1 MGIKGKFYFAVK
13 SLLSNTKSCIKVNS
27 YNTDFFDITSG
38 VRQGD
43 SISST
48 LFAIYINDLVTEINQ
63 LKLGITVTD
72 RNITCLLYADDLVAI
87 AENEVKLQKIS
98 WRPCMI
104 P

>member
-1 MGIKGKFYFAVK
+1 MLCLKLFNMGIKGKFYFAVK
-13 SLLSNTKSCIKVNS
+13 SLLSNTKSCKKVNS

-63 LKLGITVTD
+63 LKLGIT
-72 RNITCLLYADDLVAI
+72 